1 MVETIPQN
9 PNVEQLRTLIST
21 VHFLK
26 QAKGFGLVTQEDYDS
41 YIKKLNDKTH
51 TIMDEIVKTID
62 GETAA

>member
-1 MVETIPQN
+1 METIP
-9 PNVEQLRTLIST
+9 PNSSVEKLRQIIST

-26 QAKGFGLVTQEDYDS
+26 QAKGFNLVTQEDYDS